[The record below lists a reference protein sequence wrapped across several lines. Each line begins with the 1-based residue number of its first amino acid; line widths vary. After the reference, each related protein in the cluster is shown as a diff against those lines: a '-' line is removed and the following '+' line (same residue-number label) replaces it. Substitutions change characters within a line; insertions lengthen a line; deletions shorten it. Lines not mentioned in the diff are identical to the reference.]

1 MISESNRSRFPLI
14 GRDKIAHALA
24 TGTIQTL
31 GINENEKAEAIEWV
45 QDQDAQRA
53 AALQLDS
60 SRFET
65 IRKWTIVAAV
75 ASVIAAVAA
84 VIGLFR

>member
-1 MISESNRSRFPLI
+1 MISEINRSRFRLV

-24 TGTIQTL
+24 TGTMQTL
-31 GINENEKAEAIEWV
+31 GINENEKTQAIEWV
-45 QDQDAQRA
+45 QQQDAQRA

-60 SRFET
+60 NRFET
-65 IRKWTIVAAV
+65 IRRWTIVAAV
-75 ASVIAAVAA
+75 ASVVAAIAA